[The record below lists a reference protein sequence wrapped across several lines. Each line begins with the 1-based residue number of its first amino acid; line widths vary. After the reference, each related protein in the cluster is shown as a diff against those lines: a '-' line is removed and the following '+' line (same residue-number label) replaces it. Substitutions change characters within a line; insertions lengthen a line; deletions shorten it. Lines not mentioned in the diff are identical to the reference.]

1 MRKKYSGF
9 TLVELIVV
17 VVILWVLASIGF
29 VSYNGYLW
37 WARDGNRVTQLKN
50 INDSLSLYSS
60 NNPLPLPDDSI
71 DIVSGTDTVWYQWY
85 AGINILELINYTSG
99 GQDPRDNVFY
109 TYYVSA
115 DRQDFQL
122 LGFLEE
128 TDNLQA
134 SIPGVA
140 QVHAV
145 DYTFR
150 NPKVYGKKLG
160 VLTSNVS
167 TTLNTPAQEVTTSD
181 IDLVTST
188 LYSAHLT
195 DFDTV
200 TSSSP
205 WDLLAVLPN
214 ANCNRIKQLGN
225 ARWSGNYE
233 INPTGIAEIDVY
245 CDMET
250 EGGWWTLGGRS
261 TPSGG
266 ASTYLTADSGSVE
279 DFTQNYS
286 LNVWSISFTERMIA
300 SYSAGTNIIESE
312 VQEWTTTSATVWD
325 YTLAASGITGGASG
339 DGLNGEQGMVF
350 VR

>member
-29 VSYNGYLW
+29 VSYNWYLW

-71 DIVSGTDTVWYQWY
+71 DIVSGTGTVWFQWY

-128 TDNLQA
+128 TDNLQTF
-134 SIPGVA
+134 IPGVA

-150 NPKVYGKKLG
+150 HPKLYGKKLG
-160 VLTSNVS
+160 VLTSNIS

-181 IDLVTST
+181 IDLATTT
-188 LYSAHLT
+188 LYDAHLW

-200 TSSSP
+200 SSSSP

-225 ARWSGNYE
+225 ARGSQNYT
-233 INPTGIAEIDVY
+233 INPTGIAGIDVY

-250 EGGWWTLGGRS
+250 EWGGWTLGGRS
-261 TPSGG
+261 TASGG
-266 ASTYLTADSGSVE
+266 SSSYLTADSGSVTNLAE
-279 DFTQNYS
+279 NYS
-286 LNVWSISFTERMIA
+286 LDVSSISFSERMIA
-300 SYSAGTNIIESE
+300 SYSAGTSIIESE
-312 VQEWTTTSATVWD
+312 VEEWEVTNSTVGS
-325 YTLAASGITGGASG
+325 YTLWATGITGGASG
-339 DGLNGEQGMVF
+339 DGLNGEQGMIF
-350 VR
+350 IR